1 MATLPFLSRARG
13 QRAVMTWGYLAML
26 LITIAKRL
34 EANREP
40 IAVGPE
46 RKRVCIKCL
55 LVDRDIR
62 DRKGWIHRR
71 PAE

>member
-1 MATLPFLSRARG
+1 
-13 QRAVMTWGYLAML
+13 ML

-40 IAVGPE
+40 IAVGADC
-46 RKRVCIKCL
+46 KRVCIKRL

-62 DRKGWIHRR
+62 DRKDWMHRR
-71 PAE
+71 PGE

>member
-1 MATLPFLSRARG
+1 
-13 QRAVMTWGYLAML
+13 MTWGYLAML